1 MIFLSARAF
10 DPSLVGPTLSPIPQ
24 FTLPTGPTGAT
35 SFFSFVATG
44 TAQTVTT
51 GNPFTFNTVTI
62 NGPITLTSSNTINVN
77 ATGTYV
83 ISYGVTTNNSTGKTI
98 ALKIN
103 ATTAADTTINIAS
116 VSGSQQMISATI
128 IKNLV
133 STDTIQLIT
142 AGATTITTNNF
153 NVVAYVTIFRI
164 A

>member
-83 ISYGVTTNNSTGKTI
+83 ISYGVTTKQQHRKNNRFENKCNYSSRYNNQYSFCLGFST
-98 ALKIN
+98 N
-103 ATTAADTTINIAS
+103 DFC
-116 VSGSQQMISATI
+116 
-128 IKNLV
+128 
-133 STDTIQLIT
+133 
-142 AGATTITTNNF
+142 NNH
-153 NVVAYVTIFRI
+153 
-164 A
+164 